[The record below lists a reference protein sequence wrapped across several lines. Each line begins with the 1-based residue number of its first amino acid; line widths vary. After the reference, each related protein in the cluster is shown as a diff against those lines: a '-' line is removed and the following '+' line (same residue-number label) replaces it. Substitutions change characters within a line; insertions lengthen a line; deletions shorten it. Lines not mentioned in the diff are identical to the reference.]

1 MGRPRKFDIDVAVD
15 RAMEL
20 FWRQGFEA
28 TSTEDLVEAL
38 GIARGSLY
46 KAFGSK
52 EQLYAMAL
60 RRYCDRHA
68 MGLIEML
75 DRAERVRPA
84 IRAVLLALVEADLAD
99 PERGCLLV
107 NAATERSDHADTVR
121 QVSRTMNQVE
131 SALAG
136 ALERARALGEIAADK
151 NPREQAQFLTTFL
164 NGLRVMGKARADRAF
179 LENAI
184 EVALGV
190 LD

>member
-1 MGRPRKFDIDVAVD
+1 MGRPRTFDIDAAVD

-28 TSTEDLVEAL
+28 TSTEDLVEGL

-52 EQLYAMAL
+52 EQLYALAL
-60 RRYCDRHA
+60 RRYCQRHA
-68 MGLIEML
+68 VGLIEVL
-75 DRAERVRPA
+75 DRAEQVRPA
-84 IRAVLLALVEADLAD
+84 IRAVLLELMEADLAD

-107 NAATERSDHADTVR
+107 NAATERSAHPDTVQ
-121 QVSRTMNQVE
+121 QVSRTMGQIE

-136 ALERARALGEIAADK
+136 ALERARVRGEIASDK
-151 NPREQAQFLTTFL
+151 KPQELAQFLTTFL
-164 NGLRVMGKARADRAF
+164 QGLRVMGKARADRPF
-179 LENAI
+179 LDNAV
-184 EVALGV
+184 EVALGA

>member
-1 MGRPRKFDIDVAVD
+1 
-15 RAMEL
+15 MEL

-28 TSTEDLVEAL
+28 TSTEDLVEGL

-60 RRYCDRHA
+60 RRYCQRHA
-68 MGLIEML
+68 VGLIDVL
-75 DRAERVRPA
+75 DRAEQVRPA
-84 IRAVLLALVEADLAD
+84 IGAVLLELVEADLAD

-107 NAATERSDHADTVR
+107 NAATERSAHPDTVQ
-121 QVSRTMNQVE
+121 QVSRTMSQIE

-136 ALERARALGEIAADK
+136 ALERARVRGELAADK
-151 NPREQAQFLTTFL
+151 NPPELAQFLTTFL
-164 NGLRVMGKARADRAF
+164 QGLRVMGKARADRAF
-179 LENAI
+179 LDNAV
-184 EVALGV
+184 EVALSA

>member
-1 MGRPRKFDIDVAVD
+1 MGRPRTFDIEVAVD

-28 TSTEDLVEAL
+28 TSTEDLVEGL

-60 RRYCDRHA
+60 HRYCERHA
-68 MGLIEML
+68 VGLIEML
-75 DRAERVRPA
+75 DRAEQVRTA
-84 IRAVLLALVEADLAD
+84 IRAALLALVEADLAD
-99 PERGCLLV
+99 PELGCMMV
-107 NAATERSDHADTVR
+107 NAATERSAHPDTVQ
-121 QVSRTMNQVE
+121 QVSRTMGQIE

-136 ALERARALGEIAADK
+136 ALERARARGEIAADK
-151 NPREQAQFLTTFL
+151 NPRELAQFLTTFVQ
-164 NGLRVMGKARADRAF
+164 GLRVMGKARADRAF
-179 LENAI
+179 LENSVEA
-184 EVALGV
+184 ALSV

>member
-1 MGRPRKFDIDVAVD
+1 MGRPRTFDIDVAVD

-28 TSTEDLVEAL
+28 TSTEDLVEGL
-38 GIARGSLY
+38 GITRGSLY

-60 RRYCDRHA
+60 RRYCQRHA
-68 MGLIEML
+68 VGLIENL
-75 DRAERVRPA
+75 DRAEQVRPA
-84 IRAVLLALVEADLAD
+84 IRAVLLELVEADLAD

-107 NAATERSDHADTVR
+107 NAATERSAHPDTVQ
-121 QVSRTMNQVE
+121 QVSHTMALVE

-136 ALERARALGEIAADK
+136 ALERAQVRGEIAADK
-151 NPREQAQFLTTFL
+151 KPRELAQFLTTFVQ
-164 NGLRVMGKARADRAF
+164 GLRVMGKARADRVF
-179 LENAI
+179 LQNAVG
-184 EVALGV
+184 VAMGA

>member
-1 MGRPRKFDIDVAVD
+1 MGRPRTFDIDAAVD

-28 TSTEDLVEAL
+28 TSTEDLVEGL
-38 GIARGSLY
+38 GITRGSLY

-60 RRYCDRHA
+60 RRYCERHA
-68 MGLIEML
+68 VGLIEML
-75 DRAERVRPA
+75 DRAEQVRPA
-84 IRAVLLALVEADLAD
+84 IRAVLMELVEADLAD

-107 NAATERSDHADTVR
+107 NAATERSAHPDTVQR
-121 QVSRTMNQVE
+121 VSHTMGQIE

-136 ALERARALGEIAADK
+136 ALERARVRGDIAADK
-151 NPREQAQFLTTFL
+151 KPRELAQFLTTFL
-164 NGLRVMGKARADRAF
+164 QGLRVMGKARADRAF
-179 LENAI
+179 LENAV
-184 EVALGV
+184 EVALGA

>member
-1 MGRPRKFDIDVAVD
+1 MGRPRTFDIDVAVD

-20 FWRQGFEA
+20 FWRHGFEA
-28 TSTEDLVEAL
+28 TSTEDLVAGL

-68 MGLIEML
+68 GGLMKTL
-75 DRAERVRPA
+75 DQAEQVRPA
-84 IRAVLLALVEADLAD
+84 IRAALLESVEADLID
-99 PERGCLLV
+99 PERGCLMV
-107 NAATERSDHADTVR
+107 NAATERSAHPDTVR
-121 QVSRTMNQVE
+121 QVSRTMGRIE

-136 ALERARALGEIAADK
+136 ALERAQARGEIAADK

-164 NGLRVMGKARADRAF
+164 QGLRVMGKARADRAF
-179 LENAI
+179 LENAV
-184 EVALGV
+184 EVALST

>member
-1 MGRPRKFDIDVAVD
+1 MGRPRTFDIDTAVD

-28 TSTEDLVEAL
+28 TSTEDLVESL

-52 EQLYAMAL
+52 EQLYALAL
-60 RRYCDRHA
+60 RRYCQRHA
-68 MGLIEML
+68 VGLTEVL
-75 DRAERVRPA
+75 DRAEQVRPA
-84 IRAVLLALVEADLAD
+84 IRAVLLELVEADLAD

-107 NAATERSDHADTVR
+107 NAATERSAHPDTVL
-121 QVSRTMNQVE
+121 QVSRTMGQVE

-136 ALERARALGEIAADK
+136 ALERARVRGEIAADK
-151 NPREQAQFLTTFL
+151 KPQELAQFLTTFL
-164 NGLRVMGKARADRAF
+164 QGLRVMGKARADRAF
-179 LENAI
+179 LDNAV